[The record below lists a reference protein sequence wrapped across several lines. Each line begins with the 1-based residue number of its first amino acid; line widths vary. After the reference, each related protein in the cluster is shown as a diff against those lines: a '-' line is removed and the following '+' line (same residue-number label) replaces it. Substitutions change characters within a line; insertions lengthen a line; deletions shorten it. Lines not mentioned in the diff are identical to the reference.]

1 MKNGVFSCGKSKR
14 LLKRSFIGKRSVNGC
29 ENPKHRLFLTLIY
42 SKCTT
47 AKGKL
52 AEKQRHL
59 LKTKYKNAE
68 KTVRKAY
75 KQIDTQ
81 GTSKRRKG
89 LHSVST
95 TGKKATL
102 KSKRVPRKKREQ
114 SKCLTIRFAVD
125 IIKPLNTEA
134 YRSGHNEAVLK
145 TVWVKAHG
153 GSNPSSSAKQNGQAK
168 MLVRFVLSTM

>member
-1 MKNGVFSCGKSKR
+1 M
-14 LLKRSFIGKRSVNGC
+14 
-29 ENPKHRLFLTLIY
+29 
-42 SKCTT
+42 
-47 AKGKL
+47 
-52 AEKQRHL
+52 
-59 LKTKYKNAE
+59 LKTKYKNAV

-102 KSKRVPRKKREQ
+102 KSKSVPRKKREQ
-114 SKCLTIRFAVD
+114 SKCLTTRFAVD

-153 GSNPSSSAKQNGQAK
+153 GSNPSASASYGWHPQVAKENGEKATLRFFFVFLKDHPSQATAEGK
-168 MLVRFVLSTM
+168 TK